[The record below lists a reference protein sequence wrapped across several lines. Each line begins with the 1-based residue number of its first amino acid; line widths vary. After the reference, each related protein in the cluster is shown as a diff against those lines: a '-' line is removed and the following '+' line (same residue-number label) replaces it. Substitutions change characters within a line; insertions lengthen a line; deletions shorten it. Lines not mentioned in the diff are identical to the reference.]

1 MNTKHDDEEQMEY
14 LKQWQLN
21 KKQKEEMGMFKMFKN
36 CVFKQ
41 DVNTVKWLKAA
52 GVRAIKTVAQT
63 AIATIG
69 ASATMGEVNW
79 VMVGSASLLA
89 GVVSILTSIAGIPE
103 VKEGE

>member
-1 MNTKHDDEEQMEY
+1 
-14 LKQWQLN
+14 
-21 KKQKEEMGMFKMFKN
+21 
-36 CVFKQ
+36 VFKP
-41 DVNTVKWLKAA
+41 DVNTVKWFKAA

-79 VMVGSASLLA
+79 IVVGSTSLLA
-89 GVVSILTSIAGIPE
+89 GIVSILTSIAGIPE